1 MNMPPNIRV
10 TQKQVAEAAGVSIAA
25 VSRVLQGEENFR
37 ITPENRDK
45 ILQAAQKMGYRHNVH
60 ARTLRSGRSQLIGMI
75 NTSPFYPVLGQLMQG
90 VERQVVEKG
99 YRFNFYNYFDLDPQV
114 QQEKE
119 RKAVEYFLS
128 VRAEGIL
135 VADYMAYLH
144 TKSHLEDFVAA
155 QVPIVFLHLPPS
167 MKGKSISS
175 VEVDFYR
182 GGQLVAESLLAQG
195 HRHFAVISDIS
206 EVGRKMRLAGY
217 VDTIEKARQRD
228 RTITLATEIDI
239 ISTELGHFY
248 THKLLTGQ
256 RPPTAIFCYN
266 DFVALG
272 ALKAANDL
280 KLSVPRDVA
289 FVGFDDLEFCPYTI
303 PPLTSV
309 AQPITTIVE
318 EGIKM
323 LFKMIEQGDDMV
335 GVSKKFAPELRVRE
349 SSLLGRDL

>member
-1 MNMPPNIRV
+1 MPPNIRV

-135 VADYMAYLH
+135 VADYMAYMH
-144 TKSHLEDFVAA
+144 TKSHMEDFVAA
-155 QVPIVFLHLPPS
+155 KVPIVFLHLPPS
-167 MKGKSISS
+167 MKGKGVSS

-182 GGQLVAESLLAQG
+182 GGQLVAEKLLEQG
-195 HRHFAVISDIS
+195 HRHFAAISDVS
-206 EVGRKMRLAGY
+206 EAGRKMRLAGY
-217 VDTIEKARQRD
+217 IDTIEAARKKR
-228 RTITLATEIDI
+228 RGITLTTEIDI
-239 ISTELGHFY
+239 MSTELGHTY

-256 RPPTAIFCYN
+256 CPPTAIFCYN

-280 KLSVPRDVA
+280 QFRVPQDVA
-289 FVGFDDLEFCPYTI
+289 IVGFDNLEFCPYAI

-309 AQPITTIVE
+309 AQPIAQIVE
-318 EGIKM
+318 EGIEI
-323 LFKMIEQGDDMV
+323 LFNMIAQGDDTV
-335 GVSKKFAPELRVRE
+335 GVSKKFAPELRERE
-349 SSLLGRDL
+349 SSSITR